1 MSPEYEEFL
10 KSDVWK
16 ATAHSVFCRAG
27 GQCERCGTAEGP
39 HHAHH
44 LTYIAGNR
52 DDAPSWV
59 PSGWLPEF
67 PWIVCLCEDC
77 HRLLHRRGLL
87 FRTREGCK
95 ILQNRR
101 RDQKRRLI
109 VIEVPCHDFGTENG
123 WFMCRGHVV
132 A

>member
-1 MSPEYEEFL
+1 MSPDYQEFL
-10 KSDVWK
+10 KTSIWK
-16 ATAHSVFCRAG
+16 ATAHSVFCKAG

-67 PWIVCLCEDC
+67 PWLVCLCENC
-77 HRLLHRRGLL
+77 HRCLHRHGLL
-87 FRTREGCK
+87 YRTSEGCK
-95 ILQNRR
+95 ILQGRR

-109 VIEVPCHDFGTENG
+109 VIEVPYNDFRTEND
-123 WFMCRGHVV
+123 WLLCRGHVV
-132 A
+132 D

>member
-1 MSPEYEEFL
+1 
-10 KSDVWK
+10 
-16 ATAHSVFCRAG
+16 
-27 GQCERCGTAEGP
+27 
-39 HHAHH
+39 
-44 LTYIAGNR
+44 
-52 DDAPSWV
+52 
-59 PSGWLPEF
+59 
-67 PWIVCLCEDC
+67 
-77 HRLLHRRGLL
+77 L